1 MENTSR
7 LYDTLVEI
15 LGQAPI
21 WRDRRHLQTLAWML
35 VGWLSAAQVGLCA
48 WIPYVHSRAQQAQSV
63 QRRFRRWL
71 ANERIDVT
79 ALYGPLIQAALA
91 EWGVANLYL
100 ALDTTLLWDQLC
112 LVRVAVIYRGRAVPL
127 VWQTLGYSSNA
138 VAFDTYAPLLRQAA
152 QLLPAA
158 CAVTLLAD
166 RGFADVRLLALLDS
180 ELHWHWRI
188 RMKHHIIVRRHGFYR
203 QRLARVLPP
212 PGQAWFWHHVY
223 VFEERY
229 GPVHL
234 ALARPQS
241 GGEEWIVLSDTPT
254 SLATFSEYGLRFDI
268 EENFLDDKSNGFQ
281 LQASQLRDP
290 QTVHRLGLVLALATL
305 FLVAHGTAVVAAG
318 ARRRLDPHWQR
329 GYSYLHIGWH
339 YVRAALAR
347 GWTLTCP
354 LVLPAAPDP
363 DPAYASQ
370 RKRTLKLPTFT
381 VVTTVFA
388 I

>member
-7 LYDTLVEI
+7 LYDTLVAA
-15 LGQAPI
+15 LGQSLP

-35 VGWLSAAQVGLCA
+35 VGWLSAAQAGLCA
-48 WIPYVHSRAQQAQSV
+48 WIPYVQSRAQQAQSV
-63 QRRFRRWL
+63 QRRFHRWL
-71 ANERIDVT
+71 ANERIDAA

-91 EWGVANLYL
+91 QWEETQLYL

-152 QLLPAA
+152 RLLPPS
-158 CAVTLLAD
+158 CVVTLLAD
-166 RGFADVRLLALLDS
+166 RGFADVRLLQLLDT

-188 RMKHHIIVRRHGFYR
+188 RLKHHITVRRHGFYR
-203 QRLARVLPP
+203 QRLTRVLPP
-212 PGQAWFWHHVY
+212 PGHACFWHNVY

-234 ALARPQS
+234 ALARPPQAQD
-241 GGEEWIVLSDTPT
+241 EWIVLSDSPT
-254 SLATFSEYGLRFDI
+254 SPQTFAEYGLRFDI

-281 LQASQLRDP
+281 LQASQLRVP
-290 QTVHRLGLVLALATL
+290 HAVHRLVLVLAVATL
-305 FLVAHGTAVVAAG
+305 FLVAQGTAVVAAG
-318 ARRRLDPHWQR
+318 QRRRIDPHWQR

-339 YVRAALAR
+339 YLQAALVH
-347 GWTLTCP
+347 GWPLVTP
-354 LVLPAAPDP
+354 LVLSATPDP
-363 DPAYASQ
+363 APAYAS
-370 RKRTLKLPTFT
+370 KRQHKSKLPTFT
-381 VVTTVFA
+381 VETTVFR